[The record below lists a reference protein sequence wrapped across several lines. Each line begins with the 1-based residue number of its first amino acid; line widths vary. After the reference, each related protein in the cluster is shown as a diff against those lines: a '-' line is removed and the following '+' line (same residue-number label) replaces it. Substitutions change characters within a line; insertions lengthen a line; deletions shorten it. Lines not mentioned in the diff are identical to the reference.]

1 MVGGWRL
8 LSRASSWFF
17 WGSSGFLSL
26 KRTWRIPDSTLEVL
40 LKYKEQL
47 CMRTF
52 YSSLVLLT
60 YVMFIYMVK
69 YSKYTRGP

>member
-1 MVGGWRL
+1 VVGGYCPEL
-8 LSRASSWFF
+8 VP
-17 WGSSGFLSL
+17 GSSGAGFLSL

-52 YSSLVLLT
+52 HSSLVLLT